1 MKFHKLFCI
10 ASLHII
16 PLLIFS
22 IFLLYSG
29 IAFSKIIVPLI
40 FSVIFMVIIN
50 AVYFSNLL
58 KPLKKLSTIIHD
70 FSSGSLVIFE
80 ELSKIK
86 GEFEFLLR
94 PVTGIFE
101 QILALIENVERTSE
115 QIDFFAEK
123 FTGSVRYIGSAAE
136 QIANS
141 VNEIAAGATKEAESA
156 QTVTLNMG
164 ELSSLS
170 DNIAAETTKGSEG
183 LEKIVVKA
191 KEAKGVLNELIDGLQ
206 FSSKT
211 SRESSKMMKRLEEL
225 TVKINDFVDVI
236 TEIAGQTNLLAL
248 NAAIEAARAGEQGKG
263 FAVVAGEIRKLAE
276 QSGNAAKEIRELSS
290 KIKEESKLTAEQVE
304 KSVETVDQNIL
315 KGKDSQKAFDDI
327 IAEINNLW
335 EAMQRINDLTGK
347 QAEKVKSVSNAV
359 DELAAVAQETAA
371 GVEEISASTEEQK
384 SSIDVII
391 KDAERIFEMAEELKS
406 TFEIFTKN
414 FKFTDE
420 HNKLI
425 EATKDMVIELSK
437 KDYVINFD
445 IDRQRKEFKEVL
457 KAKPF
462 IANIFVSDREGSLAY
477 NTYEEHISK
486 NFAFRPWFRE
496 AMKGNVHV
504 TNPYFDASTHKLC
517 VAVSCPIKNEKGSIV
532 GVIGAD
538 IYLF

>member
-1 MKFHKLFCI
+1 MRFQKLFYF
-10 ASLHII
+10 ALLHIM

-22 IFLLYSG
+22 VFLIYSG
-29 IAFSKIIVPLI
+29 ISFSKIVIPLL
-40 FSVIFMVIIN
+40 FSVIFMVILSGI
-50 AVYFSNLL
+50 FFTNLL
-58 KPLKKLSTIIHD
+58 KPLKNLSTIIQD
-70 FSSGSLVIFE
+70 FSKGSISIFG
-80 ELSKIK
+80 ELTKIK
-86 GEFEFLLR
+86 GEFEFLLK
-94 PVTGIFE
+94 PVAGIFE
-101 QILALIENVERTSE
+101 QILVLIENVERTSE
-115 QIDFFAEK
+115 QIDYFAEK
-123 FTGSVRYIGSAAE
+123 FTGNIKYIGSAAE

-141 VNEIAAGATKEAESA
+141 VNEIAVGATKEAEFA
-156 QTVTLNMG
+156 QTVTFNMG
-164 ELSSLS
+164 ELNSLA
-170 DNIAAETTKGSEG
+170 DNISAETSKGSEG

-191 KEAKGVLNELIDGLQ
+191 REAKEVLNELIDGLQ

-225 TVKINDFVDVI
+225 TIKINDFVDVI

-304 KSVETVDQNIL
+304 KSVATVDQNIL

-327 IAEINNLW
+327 ITEINNLW

-347 QAEKVKSVSNAV
+347 QAQKVKSVSHAV

-384 SSIDVII
+384 SSIDIII
-391 KDAERIFEMAEELKS
+391 KDAERIFDMAEELKS

-414 FKFTDE
+414 FKIGDE

-425 EATKDMVIELSK
+425 EATKDLIVELSK
-437 KDYVINFD
+437 KDYVVNFN
-445 IDRQRKEFKEVL
+445 IEKQRKELREML
-457 KAKPF
+457 KNKPY
-462 IANIFVSDREGSLAY
+462 IANFFVSDREGNLVY
-477 NTYEEHISK
+477 NTFEEHISK

-496 AMKGNVHV
+496 AMKGNVYV

-517 VAVSCPIKNEKGSIV
+517 VAVSCPVKNETGSIV

-538 IYLF
+538 IYLL

>member
-1 MKFHKLFCI
+1 MRFQKLFYF
-10 ASLHII
+10 ALLHIM

-22 IFLLYSG
+22 VFLIYSG
-29 IAFSKIIVPLI
+29 ISFSKIVIPLL
-40 FSVIFMVIIN
+40 FSVIFMVILSGI
-50 AVYFSNLL
+50 FFTNLL
-58 KPLKKLSTIIHD
+58 KPLKNLSTIIQD
-70 FSSGSLVIFE
+70 FSKGSISIFG
-80 ELSKIK
+80 ELTKIK
-86 GEFEFLLR
+86 GEFEFLLK
-94 PVTGIFE
+94 PVAGIFE
-101 QILALIENVERTSE
+101 QILVLIENVERTSE
-115 QIDFFAEK
+115 QIDYFAEK
-123 FTGSVRYIGSAAE
+123 FTGNIKYIGSAAE

-141 VNEIAAGATKEAESA
+141 VNEIAVGATKEAEFA
-156 QTVTLNMG
+156 QTVTFNMG
-164 ELSSLS
+164 ELNSLA
-170 DNIAAETTKGSEG
+170 DNISAETSKGSEG

-191 KEAKGVLNELIDGLQ
+191 REAKEVLNELIDGLQ

-225 TVKINDFVDVI
+225 TIKINDFVDVI

-304 KSVETVDQNIL
+304 KSVATVDQNIL

-327 IAEINNLW
+327 ITEINNLW

-347 QAEKVKSVSNAV
+347 QAQKVKSVSHAV

-384 SSIDVII
+384 SSIDIII
-391 KDAERIFEMAEELKS
+391 KDAERIFDMAEELKS

-414 FKFTDE
+414 FKIGDE

-425 EATKDMVIELSK
+425 EATKDLIVELSK
-437 KDYVINFD
+437 KDYVVNFN
-445 IDRQRKEFKEVL
+445 IEKQRKELREML
-457 KAKPF
+457 KDKPY
-462 IANIFVSDREGSLAY
+462 IANFFVSDREGNLVY
-477 NTYEEHISK
+477 NTFEEHISK

-496 AMKGNVHV
+496 AMKGNVYV

-517 VAVSCPIKNEKGSIV
+517 VAVSCPVKNETGSIV

-538 IYLF
+538 IYLL